1 MIDWQKPDTLKDA
14 LAKAKVSFEDFAAM
28 SNVSKAQLY
37 RLNNGEGK
45 PRWDTD
51 RKIRTALDKLQD
63 SCGRSNATKRRAS
76 KPSKRLSTDA
86 PISKGIGSINA

>member
-1 MIDWQKPDTLKDA
+1 MIDWHKPDALKDA
-14 LAKAKVSFEDFAAM
+14 LAAAKVSFGDFAIL

-51 RKIRTALDKLQD
+51 RKIRIALDKLQD
-63 SCGRSNATKRRAS
+63 SCGRNNATKRKAS
-76 KPSKRLSTDA
+76 KPAQTVCVEGRRSAGKRA
-86 PISKGIGSINA
+86 AA